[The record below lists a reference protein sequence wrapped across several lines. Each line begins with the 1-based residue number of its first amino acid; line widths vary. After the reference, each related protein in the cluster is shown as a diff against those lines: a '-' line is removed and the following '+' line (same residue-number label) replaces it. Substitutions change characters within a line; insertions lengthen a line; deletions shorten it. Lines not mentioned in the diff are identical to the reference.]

1 MRRSPPLLWG
11 RCAVDELLLVLLAG
25 AVTFASRATF
35 MVRPPA
41 TLAAPARRFLD
52 VFPLALFMALGIQG
66 LARPTIVD
74 GASPLPALLA
84 AAGALLAGRFTDN
97 ALLWML
103 AGGALGYWLG
113 VLL

>member
-1 MRRSPPLLWG
+1 M
-11 RCAVDELLLVLLAG
+11 DELVLVVLAG
-25 AVTFASRATF
+25 VITFSSRATF
-35 MVRPPA
+35 MVRPP
-41 TLAAPARRFLD
+41 TKLPEPARRFLD
-52 VFPLALFMALGIQG
+52 VFPLALFMSLAVQG

-74 GASPLPALLA
+74 GISPVPALLA